1 MEDIVNY
8 LEETGLKFVVGFREK
23 ERKRKMNLAMEK
35 IKESKDEKKIKYAKA
50 LHVYED
56 IFNPDLPLEEDK
68 YGLNYLCDYLD
79 CVVSTAK
86 ESIAGVII
94 ALGNEEELDPFCKK
108 LMFTHLYA
116 PEQVKEIGHE
126 EIYRR
131 EQKFIKELSTDTDT
145 ETPKKVK
152 ELV

>member
-1 MEDIVNY
+1 MIAIV
-8 LEETGLKFVVGFREK
+8 
-23 ERKRKMNLAMEK
+23 K
-35 IKESKDEKKIKYAKA
+35 IKYYIFNLITFFCYEKKIKYAKA
-50 LHVYED
+50 LHVYEDIFDFIGD

-79 CVVSTAK
+79 CVVTTAK

-94 ALGNEEELDPFCKK
+94 ALGNDEELDPFTKY
-108 LMFTHLYA
+108 LMFTHLYT

-131 EQKFIKELSTDTDT
+131 EQKFKKELRSDSDT
-145 ETPKKVK
+145 ENPEKVK
-152 ELV
+152 EIV

>member
-1 MEDIVNY
+1 MEDIVKH
-8 LEETGLKFVVGFREK
+8 LEEKGLKFVVGFREK

-56 IFNPDLPLEEDK
+56 IFDFIGDIFNPDLPLEEDK

-79 CVVSTAK
+79 CVVTTAK

-94 ALGNEEELDPFCKK
+94 ALGNDEELDPFTKY
-108 LMFTHLYA
+108 LMFTHMYT

-126 EIYRR
+126 EIHRR
-131 EQKFIKELSTDTDT
+131 QEKFKE
-145 ETPKKVK
+145 
-152 ELV
+152 ELGLGLVLV

>member
-1 MEDIVNY
+1 MEDIVKY

-35 IKESKDEKKIKYAKA
+35 IKKKDEKKIKYAKA
-50 LHVYED
+50 LNVYED
-56 IFNPDLPLEEDK
+56 IFDFIGDISNPDLPLEEDK

-79 CVVSTAK
+79 CVVTTAK

-94 ALGNEEELDPFCKK
+94 ALGNDEELDPFTKY
-108 LMFTHLYA
+108 LMFTHMYT

-126 EIYRR
+126 EIRRR
-131 EQKFIKELSTDTDT
+131 EEKFEKELG
-145 ETPKKVK
+145 
-152 ELV
+152 LV